1 MPKATL
7 TLPDGTLVTIDGSPE
22 EIQKVL
28 ALYGSPKTVTKG
40 VKPPKDRP
48 KAKPSAKSSDE
59 GSETADIPKIV
70 NLVKTCDEA
79 EAIEKNILDR
89 TAMVDRVLL
98 PLYIVHEHLGNNT
111 GLTSG
116 EISRITREL
125 GVPVSQ
131 PNASRTLS
139 GTASKYVMGDKVRV
153 KGHAVRYQ
161 LTRRGVQFLKSVITN
176 TDDAK

>member
-7 TLPDGTLVTIDGSPE
+7 TLPDGTLVTLDGSPE
-22 EIQKVL
+22 EIQRVL
-28 ALYGSPKTVTKG
+28 ALYGTPKTVAKG
-40 VKPPKDRP
+40 QKPANVRRKG
-48 KAKPSAKSSDE
+48 KVAAKPEAADTN
-59 GSETADIPKIV
+59 ETDIPKIV

-79 EAIEKNILDR
+79 EDIEKNILDR
-89 TAMVDRVLL
+89 TALVDRVLL
-98 PLYIVHEHLGNNT
+98 PLYIVHEHMGNAP

-131 PNASRTLS
+131 PNASTTLS

-161 LTRRGVQFLKSVITN
+161 LTRRGVQYLKTVIKNTN
-176 TDDAK
+176 DAK